1 MPEEMLVEVQLDASW
16 WKNGIE
22 SQQQFIVLQGPW
34 DGLTDRAGQ
43 EQTWVEE
50 ILISG

>member
-22 SQQQFIVLQGPW
+22 SQQQFIVLQGALGWADRPSW
-34 DGLTDRAGQ
+34 TGTDMG
-43 EQTWVEE
+43 
-50 ILISG
+50 